1 MMWPR
6 GYAVIRTIC
15 IYTLA
20 LAAAQGGLGCG
31 GPKTVNLAPRPT
43 EEVVEEIPQWL
54 LKPPSDQEHLYAA
67 ASATSRDLQVALQ
80 KARINAQTDL
90 AQQLSTRL
98 ANMSKQF
105 QEETG
110 LAEDSALLSQFSSA
124 AKAVTQQT
132 LEGARVDQQ
141 QLRPEKE
148 VYRAYVLMRLPL
160 GQANHL
166 LMSKLKA
173 NQELYT
179 RFRATQAFDE
189 LDRELGKS
197 AAGEG
202 K

>member
-1 MMWPR
+1 MQR
-6 GYAVIRTIC
+6 S
-15 IYTLA
+15 TLVSL
-20 LAAAQGGLGCG
+20 LAGVSLLCACG

-43 EEVVEEIPQWL
+43 EEVVEGIPQWL

-98 ANMSKQF
+98 ANLSKQF

-124 AKAVTQQT
+124 TKAVTQQT

-141 QLRPEKE
+141 QVAPEKE

-166 LMSKLKA
+166 LMSRLKA

-189 LDRELGKS
+189 LDRELKS
-197 AAGEG
+197 AVAGEG

>member
-1 MMWPR
+1 MKW
-6 GYAVIRTIC
+6 TIC
-15 IYTLA
+15 TYTA
-20 LAAAQGGLGCG
+20 VLAASLWACG
-31 GPKTVNLAPRPT
+31 GPKTVNLTPRPSQ
-43 EEVVEEIPQWL
+43 EVVEGVPEWL
-54 LKPPSDQEHLYAA
+54 LKPPADQDHLYAA

-90 AQQLSTRL
+90 AQQLNIRL
-98 ANMSKQF
+98 ANLTKQF

-110 LAEDSALLSQFSSA
+110 MAEDSALLSQFSSA
-124 AKAVTQQT
+124 TKAVTQQT

-141 QLRPEKE
+141 QLLPEKE
-148 VYRAYVLMRLPL
+148 VYRAYVLMSLPL
-160 GQANHL
+160 GQANQL

-189 LDRELGKS
+189 LDKELKS
-197 AAGEG
+197 AAVSEG

>member
-1 MMWPR
+1 MR
-6 GYAVIRTIC
+6 FSTI
-15 IYTLA
+15 TPLLA
-20 LAAAQGGLGCG
+20 GISLLCACG
-31 GPKTVNLAPRPT
+31 GPKTVNLAPRPNQ
-43 EEVVEEIPQWL
+43 EVVEQIPQWL
-54 LKPPSDQEHLYAA
+54 LKPPADQDHLYAA

-90 AQQLSTRL
+90 AQQMNNRL
-98 ANMSKQF
+98 ANLTKQF

-110 LAEDSALLSQFSSA
+110 MAGDSALLSQFSSA
-124 AKAVTQQT
+124 TKAVTQQT

-141 QLRPEKE
+141 QLTPEKE
-148 VYRAYVLMRLPL
+148 VYRAYVLMSLPL
-160 GQANHL
+160 GQANQL

-189 LDRELGKS
+189 LDKELKS
-197 AAGEG
+197 AATAEG